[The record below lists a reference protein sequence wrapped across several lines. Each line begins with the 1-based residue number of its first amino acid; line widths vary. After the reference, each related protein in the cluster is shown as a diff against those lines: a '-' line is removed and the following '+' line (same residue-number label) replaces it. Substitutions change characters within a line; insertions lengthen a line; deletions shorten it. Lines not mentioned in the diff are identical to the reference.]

1 MFYVGLDVSV
11 ARTAACI
18 MDAAGQVVRE
28 QSVASTPEAIAAS
41 IRASGKEIERVGL
54 EAGINSA
61 WIARGLLEAKLPV
74 IVIDATHA
82 AAVLKTGFRNKTD
95 QNDARGIAD
104 LMRVNKFRAV
114 LVKSVAAQR
123 DRALLTAREQLRRQS
138 LDTHNVI
145 WSILQVEGLKPPKLT
160 SPAFQALVL
169 QSLDDEALAPLLRPL
184 VAVVEHLDSPAAN
197 ALRFG
202 GVVGLDKVIAARAKA
217 SAACKRLMT
226 VPGVGPLVALTYAAG
241 VDDPARFSDSRTVGA
256 HFGLT
261 PRRFQSGEMD
271 WSSGISR
278 ASDAGVRRAMYQ
290 AANVLIHHSR
300 GWCALKSWAVRV
312 AKRRGLGKAKVAL
325 ARKLAVVLHRMWTTG
340 EDYRLKAAA

>member
-1 MFYVGLDVSV
+1 MHYVGLDVSV
-11 ARTAACI
+11 ARTAVCI

-28 QSVASTPEAIAAS
+28 QSVASTPEAITRA
-41 IRASGKEIERVGL
+41 IRATGEAERIGL

-61 WIARGLLEAKLPV
+61 WIARGLADAKLPV

-82 AAVLKTGFRNKTD
+82 AAALKTGFRNETD
-95 QNDARGIAD
+95 KNDARGIAD
-104 LMRVNKFRAV
+104 LMRVNKFRSV
-114 LVKSVAAQR
+114 SVKSVAAQR
-123 DRALLTAREQLRRQS
+123 DRALLTVREQLRRQS
-138 LDTHNVI
+138 LDARNII

-160 SPAFQALVL
+160 SPAFQALVA
-169 QSLDDEALAPLLRPL
+169 QSLDDDALAPMLRSL
-184 VAVVEHLDSPAAN
+184 AAIVEQIDHQLA
-197 ALRFG
+197 
-202 GVVGLDKVIAARAKA
+202 GLDREIAARAKA

-241 VDDPARFSDSRTVGA
+241 VDDPTRFSDSRTVGA

-271 WSSGISR
+271 WSGGISR
-278 ASDAGVRRAMYQ
+278 AGDAGVRRALYQ

-300 GWCALKSWAVRV
+300 GWCALKSWAMRV

-325 ARKLAVVLHRMWTTG
+325 ARKLAVVLHRMWIAE
-340 EDYRLKAAA
+340 EDYRLKAAI